1 MRALPV
7 AVPSQNK
14 EASWLASQ
22 AWFEGLRHY
31 PVGPNAM
38 DDAKAYSGGTH
49 GGGSDVPAEHLETDL
64 RTRLGIA
71 AADPDWRPRQLQ
83 EAWAAE
89 DPRLAA
95 RLASLA
101 SKLRGVPEDSP
112 EVAPAGAFN
121 GPDVWA

>member
-1 MRALPV
+1 MLVSRP
-7 AVPSQNK
+7 
-14 EASWLASQ
+14 Q

-31 PVGPNAM
+31 PQGDAN

-49 GGGSDVPAEHLETDL
+49 SGGASIPGEHLETDL
-64 RTRLGIA
+64 RTRLGLA
-71 AADPDWRPRQLQ
+71 AADPEWRPGQLQ
-83 EAWAAE
+83 QAWAAE

-112 EVAPAGAFN
+112 EVAPAGHFN